1 MFDFYYLDL
10 IIKNIKYYVVNKKS
24 EYIDFEDEFEV
35 DKQDQESKLTDNND
49 YSLFRCSLWSY
60 SFAFQD
66 SISF

>member
-49 YSLFRCSLWSY
+49 YSLFRCSL
-60 SFAFQD
+60 
-66 SISF
+66 